1 MKQTLIIYFRAW
13 ILSCLL
19 APRLFGA
26 TIYGELTRY
35 GVYGNTE
42 TIPFKVALST
52 NLQLWQ
58 ITVLYT
64 NQQDTCGTDGQKT
77 CYIRKLSKE
86 ALQVAGIPEAIPQA
100 TIVNGVF
107 PGVSGQEV
115 RMVWLAFASS
125 SFFTVQTNPLICLWR
140 GGSGADT
147 APDYGVKIEK
157 IEFLNSLGRLPAKI
171 DFTFSGDQ
179 LLSLTNFAFLSF
191 KERNQS
197 RIQESAMA
205 NKIHEGELLAEY
217 STKNVTNFNGLLLPL
232 EFDFNLLSARGKLF
246 HGRVINVTDETPDSF
261 LPSVKERLYTSDYRF
276 SDEKSMVD
284 YIKYKIVDQ
293 TWPSTNDPALQTL
306 FEDEK
311 QKLPPPVADK
321 LIDNSMKATQMK
333 AMLVRIILLLVML
346 ALPVFLY
353 SYLKQTKS
361 TKER

>member
-1 MKQTLIIYFRAW
+1 MICLRAW

-35 GVYGNTE
+35 GVNGNTE

-58 ITVLYT
+58 ITVSYT
-64 NQQDTCGTDGQKT
+64 NQQDTCGTDGKKT
-77 CYIRKLSKE
+77 CFIRKWSKE
-86 ALQVAGIPEAIPQA
+86 TLQAAGVPGGIPQA

-107 PGVSGQEV
+107 PGVSDMED

-125 SFFTVQTNPLICLWR
+125 SFFAVQTNPLPCLWR
-140 GGSGADT
+140 GGSGSDT
-147 APDYGVKIEK
+147 PTDYGIKIEK
-157 IEFLNSLGRLPAKI
+157 IDFLNSVGRLPAKV
-171 DFTFSGDQ
+171 DFTFSADQ
-179 LLSLTNFAFLSF
+179 LLSLSNFAFLSF

-197 RIQESAMA
+197 RIQEAVMV

-217 STKNVTNFNGLLLPL
+217 STKNITNFNGLLLPL
-232 EFDFNLLSARGKLF
+232 EFDFNLSARGTLF
-246 HGRVINVTDETPDSF
+246 HGRVISVTDETPDSF
-261 LPSVKERLYTSDYRF
+261 IPSITERLYSADYRF

-293 TWPSTNDPALQTL
+293 KWPSTNDPALQTL
-306 FEDEK
+306 FVGEK
-311 QKLPPPVADK
+311 LNLPPSVAEKLTDK
-321 LIDNSMKATQMK
+321 SIEARQMK
-333 AMLVRIILLLVML
+333 VMLLRIILLLIML

-353 SYLKQTKS
+353 LSLKQTKQ
-361 TKER
+361 TKKR